1 MLGQPIYPDDL
12 YAVMYPPLLKLNSSD
27 RRNREKNQTHYFIK
41 NDENNINVDLK
52 L

>member
-27 RRNREKNQTHYFIK
+27 RRNRKKKPNTLFHKKMMKI
-41 NDENNINVDLK
+41 I
-52 L
+52 